1 MALRPRALRT
11 PQAAEYVGLSPHT
24 LENLRSD
31 GTGPRFF
38 KIGRVVVY
46 DVADLDSW
54 LEAQRRVG
62 RVRASS

>member
-1 MALRPRALRT
+1 MAVRPRALRT

-31 GTGPRFF
+31 GAGPQFF

-54 LEAQRRVG
+54 LDAQRRSGHVC
-62 RVRASS
+62 ATN